1 MASIRKRGNTW
12 QARISKRG
20 FHPVM
25 KSFPSREL
33 AELWGKKTELDMAR
47 GAFIDTQLAEITT
60 LGEVFKRYSEEVST
74 LHRGRKS
81 EIARLSLLQRDKV
94 ATVAMS
100 NLKPQDIADL
110 RDRRLKRIKDSTCNR
125 ELQLV
130 TAVINHACR
139 EWGIHPP
146 RGNPCAMVRKPNPG
160 LGRSRLFEVD
170 EEVRLYAAM
179 RGEGYKRV
187 PREKACWWLEP
198 IVTLAAETAMRRGEI
213 LSMVWRDIDLAQRV
227 VYLPITKNGHPR
239 AVPISTRAAA
249 VLQNIPRSIDGTVFP
264 VAWTAVHQ
272 AWRKAC
278 KRAGIEGLHFHDLR
292 HVATCRLAER
302 LPNVIELASVT
313 GHRDLKMLARYY
325 HVPAAALALKL
336 G

>member
-1 MASIRKRGNTW
+1 MASIRKRGNAW
-12 QARISKRG
+12 QARIVQRG
-20 FHPVM
+20 FAPVV
-25 KSFPSREL
+25 KTFPCREL

-47 GAFIDTQLAEITT
+47 GAFIDTQLAEVTT
-60 LGEVFKRYSEEVST
+60 LGEIFKRYSQEIST
-74 LHRGRKS
+74 LHRGQKS

-94 ATVAMS
+94 AAVAMS

-110 RDRRLKRIKDSTCNR
+110 RDRRLKRIKESTCNR

-139 EWGIHPP
+139 EWGIHLP
-146 RGNPCAMVRKPNPG
+146 RGNPCAMVRKPSPG
-160 LGRSRLFEVD
+160 LGRHRLFEGD
-170 EEVRLYAAM
+170 EEARLYAAM
-179 RGEGYKRV
+179 QGEGYTRV
-187 PREKACWWLEP
+187 PREKANWWLEP
-198 IVTLAAETAMRRGEI
+198 IVTLAIETAMRRGEI
-213 LSMVWRDIDLAQRV
+213 LAMRWRDIDLAQRV
-227 VYLPITKNGHPR
+227 VYLPVTKNGHPR

-249 VLQNIPRSIDGTVFP
+249 VLQEIPRSIDGAVFS

-278 KRAGIEGLHFHDLR
+278 RRAAIEGFHFHDLR